1 MGHRFAELAFTPTVM
16 AVQEHE
22 GSRDSYRRLEGGEAH
37 HDRLGPAE
45 ASFIAARDS
54 FYMAT
59 VSQTGW
65 PYLQHRGGPRGFLK
79 VLDEGTIG
87 FADFRGNRQYVS
99 VGNLLGDD
107 RVALILVD
115 YPNRRRLKILGR
127 ARAVTMEDAAT
138 LGRLD
143 VPGYRA
149 KIERGLVIA
158 VEAFDWNCPQ
168 HLTPRF
174 TTEEIAGAV
183 ALLHARIAE
192 LEAALARAGGEHSG

>member
-59 VSQTGW
+59 VSETGW

-127 ARAVTMEDAAT
+127 ARAVTMDDAAK
-138 LGRLD
+138 LGRLG

-149 KIERGLVIA
+149 KVERGLLIA
-158 VEAFDWNCPQ
+158 VETFDWNCPQ

-174 TTEEIAGAV
+174 TTEEIKAAV
-183 ALLHARIAE
+183 APLHARIAE
-192 LEAALARAGGEHSG
+192 LETALAAHRGAEP